1 MDEAEWRGES
11 EGEATVVE
19 GAESESQ
26 VVEVTV
32 LRRAGLPLEGT
43 AVEAIVRGGDI
54 LLTDSSSVVLVLLW
68 CWCWCWYYCWCP
80 VVAEPKMK
88 TQDWIEAGMFRAE
101 LLGGQG

>member
-43 AVEAIVRGGDI
+43 AVEAIVRGGGI
-54 LLTDSSSVVLVLLW
+54 LLGVSRWVVLVVLLLLVLLLSR
-68 CWCWCWYYCWCP
+68 CGR
-80 VVAEPKMK
+80 
-88 TQDWIEAGMFRAE
+88 AGGRKPR
-101 LLGGQG
+101 LD

>member
-43 AVEAIVRGGDI
+43 AVEAIVRGGGI
-54 LLTDSSSVVLVLLW
+54 LLGVSRWVLVVLLVLLLSR
-68 CWCWCWYYCWCP
+68 CG
-80 VVAEPKMK
+80 
-88 TQDWIEAGMFRAE
+88 QAGARKPR
-101 LLGGQG
+101 LD